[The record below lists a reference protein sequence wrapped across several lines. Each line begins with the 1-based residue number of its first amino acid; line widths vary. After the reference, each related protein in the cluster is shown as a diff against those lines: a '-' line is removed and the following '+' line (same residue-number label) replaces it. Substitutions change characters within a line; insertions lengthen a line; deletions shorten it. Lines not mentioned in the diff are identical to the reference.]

1 MVIGIDFD
9 GTCVKND
16 FPYVGESMPN
26 CVEVLRYFNQ
36 KGHKLILWTCRE
48 YAEYKGVNLLKQAL
62 IWFKHNKIELF
73 AVNENPSIREC
84 CYPVSRKCHVD
95 VLIDDHALFIPKK
108 SNGDIDW
115 LKIKTEIDRLSEEK
129 EKA

>member
-1 MVIGIDFD
+1 MPSLLPHDLCPEWNASPAP
-9 GTCVKND
+9 GTGSVHAQ
-16 FPYVGESMPN
+16 S
-26 CVEVLRYFNQ
+26 RYQ
-36 KGHKLILWTCRE
+36 CLLI
-48 YAEYKGVNLLKQAL
+48 VNLLKQAL